1 MFGHRS
7 DGKKVKGMGIIDK
20 AEPFFM
26 PQRIDA
32 VNYTTVKIKCDT
44 IDEFIARERKNGIS
58 YSYMHIV
65 MAAIVRILYIRKKL
79 NRFIMRGSIYQRNTI
94 SISMDIKKKLEDDGE
109 QVTLKMFFTGRES
122 IEEVKKIVDDEIAK
136 NLKEDEVHATTKTAG
151 KLIHLPDFMFRW
163 FMAFVRF
170 LDRHGMLPKGLIKAS
185 PFHTSCFLTN
195 LKSIKL
201 NYIFHHLYNFGT
213 TTIFISMG
221 KEQVEP
227 YVENNKELKIAKILT
242 FGVSLDERVADGL
255 YMGKSLRLFSDM
267 IKNPDNLKTSLPDD
281 GTIPKKAT
289 RIVKFKKI
297 KKKTKS
303 KAEKG
308 AKKEKSKKKK
318 IKPLVNKEKAEA
330 RKLAKEANKEKKHEE
345 KLKEKELK
353 KAEKAHKQEEKSLKK
368 EKNNQNKEA

>member
-58 YSYMHIV
+58 YSYMHII

-109 QVTLKMFFTGRES
+109 QVCLKMFFTGRES

-136 NLKEDEVHATTKTAG
+136 NLQESEVHSTTKAAG
-151 KLIHLPDFMFRW
+151 KLTSLPDFLFRW
-163 FMAFVRF
+163 TMAFVRF
-170 LDRHGMLPKGLIKAS
+170 LDKHGLLPKALIKAS

-353 KAEKAHKQEEKSLKK
+353 RAEKAHKQEEKSLKK
-368 EKNNQNKEA
+368 EKNNKNEEA

>member
-1 MFGHRS
+1 MFGYRN

-32 VNYTTVKIKCDT
+32 VNYTTVKVKCDS

-65 MAAIVRILYIRKKL
+65 IATIVRILYIRKKL

-109 QVTLKMFFTGRES
+109 QVCLKMFFTGRES

-136 NLKEDEVHATTKTAG
+136 NLQESEVHSTTKTAG
-151 KLIHLPDFMFRW
+151 KLTSLPDFLFRW
-163 FMAFVRF
+163 TMAFVRF
-170 LDRHGMLPKGLIKAS
+170 LDKHGLLPKALIKAS

-213 TTIFISMG
+213 TTIFVAMG
-221 KEQVEP
+221 KEKVEP
-227 YVENNKELKIAKILT
+227 YVENNKELKIAKMLT
-242 FGVSLDERVADGL
+242 MGVSLDERVADGL
-255 YMGKSLRLFSDM
+255 YMGKSLRLFSDY
-267 IKNPDNLKTSLPDD
+267 IKNPDNLKTSLPND

-289 RIVKFKKI
+289 KIVKFKKI
-297 KKKTKS
+297 KKKTK
-303 KAEKG
+303 KEKN
-308 AKKEKSKKKK
+308 AKKERSKTKK
-318 IKPLVNKEKAEA
+318 IKPLVNKEKAQA
-330 RKLAKEANKEKKHEE
+330 KKLAREQSKEKKQLE

-353 KAEKAHKQEEKSLKK
+353 KAEKAQRLERKSLKK
-368 EKNNQNKEA
+368 DKTNQNEEA

>member
-58 YSYMHIV
+58 YSYMHII

-109 QVTLKMFFTGRES
+109 QVCLKMFFTGRES

-136 NLKEDEVHATTKTAG
+136 NLQESEVHSTTKAAG
-151 KLIHLPDFMFRW
+151 KLTSLPDFLFRW
-163 FMAFVRF
+163 TMAFVRF
-170 LDRHGMLPKGLIKAS
+170 LDKHGLLPKALIKAS

-227 YVENNKELKIAKILT
+227 YVENNKELKIAKMLT
-242 FGVSLDERVADGL
+242 MGVSLDERVADGL

-353 KAEKAHKQEEKSLKK
+353 KAEKAHKHEEKSLKK
-368 EKNNQNKEA
+368 EKNNQNEEA

>member
-65 MAAIVRILYIRKKL
+65 IAAIVRILYIRKKL

-136 NLKEDEVHATTKTAG
+136 NLKEDEVHTTTKTAG

-353 KAEKAHKQEEKSLKK
+353 KAEKAHKHEEKSLKK
-368 EKNNQNKEA
+368 EKNNQNEEA

>member
-32 VNYTTVKIKCDT
+32 VNYTTVKVKCDS

-65 MAAIVRILYIRKKL
+65 IAAIVRILYIRKKL

-109 QVTLKMFFTGRES
+109 QVCLKMFFTGRES

-136 NLKEDEVHATTKTAG
+136 NLQESEVHSTTKTAG
-151 KLIHLPDFMFRW
+151 KLTSLPDFLFRW
-163 FMAFVRF
+163 TMAFVRF
-170 LDRHGMLPKGLIKAS
+170 LDKHGLLPKALIKAS

-213 TTIFISMG
+213 TTIFVAMG
-221 KEQVEP
+221 KEKVEP
-227 YVENNKELKIAKILT
+227 YVENNKELKIAKMLT
-242 FGVSLDERVADGL
+242 MGVSLDERVADGL
-255 YMGKSLRLFSDM
+255 YMGKSLRLFSDY
-267 IKNPDNLKTSLPDD
+267 IKNPDNLKTSLPND

-289 RIVKFKKI
+289 KIVKFKKI
-297 KKKTKS
+297 KKKTK
-303 KAEKG
+303 KEKN
-308 AKKEKSKKKK
+308 AKKERSKTKKN
-318 IKPLVNKEKAEA
+318 KPLVNKEKAQA
-330 RKLAKEANKEKKHEE
+330 KKLAREQSKEKKQLE

-353 KAEKAHKQEEKSLKK
+353 KAEKAQRLERKSLKK
-368 EKNNQNKEA
+368 DKTNQNEEA

>member
-58 YSYMHIV
+58 YSYMHII

-109 QVTLKMFFTGRES
+109 QVCLKMFFTGRES

-136 NLKEDEVHATTKTAG
+136 NLQESEVHSTTKAAG
-151 KLIHLPDFMFRW
+151 KLTSLPDFLFRW
-163 FMAFVRF
+163 TMAFVRF
-170 LDRHGMLPKGLIKAS
+170 LDKHGLLPKALIKAS

-353 KAEKAHKQEEKSLKK
+353 KAEKAHKHEEKSLKK
-368 EKNNQNKEA
+368 EKNNQNEEA

>member
-109 QVTLKMFFTGRES
+109 QVCLKMFFTGRES

-136 NLKEDEVHATTKTAG
+136 NLQESEVHSTTKAAG
-151 KLIHLPDFMFRW
+151 KLTSLPDFLFRW
-163 FMAFVRF
+163 TMAFVRF
-170 LDRHGMLPKGLIKAS
+170 LDKHGLLPKALIKAS

-213 TTIFISMG
+213 TTIFVAMG
-221 KEQVEP
+221 KEKVEP
-227 YVENNKELKIAKILT
+227 YVENNKELKIAKMLT
-242 FGVSLDERVADGL
+242 MGVSLDERVADGL
-255 YMGKSLRLFSDM
+255 YMGKSLRLFSDY
-267 IKNPDNLKTSLPDD
+267 IKNPDNLKTSLPND

-289 RIVKFKKI
+289 KIVKFKKI
-297 KKKTKS
+297 KKKTKKERS
-303 KAEKG
+303 KT
-308 AKKEKSKKKK
+308 KK

-330 RKLAKEANKEKKHEE
+330 KKLAREQSKEKKQLE

-353 KAEKAHKQEEKSLKK
+353 KAEKAQRLERKSLKK
-368 EKNNQNKEA
+368 DKTNQNEEA

>member
-58 YSYMHIV
+58 YSYMHII

-109 QVTLKMFFTGRES
+109 QVCLKMFFTGRES

-151 KLIHLPDFMFRW
+151 KLTNLPDFLFRW
-163 FMAFVRF
+163 TMAFVRF
-170 LDRHGMLPKGLIKAS
+170 LDKHGLLPKALIKAS

-353 KAEKAHKQEEKSLKK
+353 KAEKAHKHEEKSLKK
-368 EKNNQNKEA
+368 EKNNQNEEA

>member
-58 YSYMHIV
+58 YSYMHII

-109 QVTLKMFFTGRES
+109 QVCLKMFFTGRES

-136 NLKEDEVHATTKTAG
+136 NLQESEVHSTTKAAG
-151 KLIHLPDFMFRW
+151 KLTSLPDFLFRW
-163 FMAFVRF
+163 TMAFVRF
-170 LDRHGMLPKGLIKAS
+170 LDKHGLLPKALIKAS

-353 KAEKAHKQEEKSLKK
+353 RAEKAHKQEEKSLKK
-368 EKNNQNKEA
+368 EKNNQNEEA

>member
-58 YSYMHIV
+58 YSYMHII

-227 YVENNKELKIAKILT
+227 YVENNKDLKIAKILT

-353 KAEKAHKQEEKSLKK
+353 RAEKAHKQKEKSLKK
-368 EKNNQNKEA
+368 EKNNQNEEA

>member
-1 MFGHRS
+1 MFGYRN

-32 VNYTTVKIKCDT
+32 VNYTTVKVKCDS

-65 MAAIVRILYIRKKL
+65 IATIVRILYIRKKL

-109 QVTLKMFFTGRES
+109 QVCLKMFFTGRES

-136 NLKEDEVHATTKTAG
+136 NLQESEVHSTTKAAG
-151 KLIHLPDFMFRW
+151 KLTSLPDFLFRW
-163 FMAFVRF
+163 TMAFVRF
-170 LDRHGMLPKGLIKAS
+170 LDKHGLLPKALIKAS

-213 TTIFISMG
+213 TTIFVAMG
-221 KEQVEP
+221 KEKVEP
-227 YVENNKELKIAKILT
+227 YVENNKELKIAKMLT
-242 FGVSLDERVADGL
+242 MGVSLDERVADGL
-255 YMGKSLRLFSDM
+255 YMGKSLRLFSDY
-267 IKNPDNLKTSLPDD
+267 IKNPDNLKTSLPND

-289 RIVKFKKI
+289 KIVKFKKI
-297 KKKTKS
+297 KKKTK
-303 KAEKG
+303 KEKN
-308 AKKEKSKKKK
+308 AKKERSKTKK
-318 IKPLVNKEKAEA
+318 IKPLVNKEKAQA
-330 RKLAKEANKEKKHEE
+330 KKLAREQSKEKKQLE
-345 KLKEKELK
+345 KLKERELK
-353 KAEKAHKQEEKSLKK
+353 KAEKAQRLERKSLKK
-368 EKNNQNKEA
+368 DKTNQNEEA

>member
-58 YSYMHIV
+58 YSYMHII

-109 QVTLKMFFTGRES
+109 QVCLKMFFTGRES

-136 NLKEDEVHATTKTAG
+136 NLQESEVHSTTKAAG
-151 KLIHLPDFMFRW
+151 KLTNLPDFLFRW
-163 FMAFVRF
+163 TMAFVRF
-170 LDRHGMLPKGLIKAS
+170 LDKHGLLPKALIKAS

-227 YVENNKELKIAKILT
+227 YVENNKELKIAKMLT
-242 FGVSLDERVADGL
+242 MGVSLDERVADGL

-353 KAEKAHKQEEKSLKK
+353 KAEKAHKHEEKALKK
-368 EKNNQNKEA
+368 EKNNQNEEA

>member
-32 VNYTTVKIKCDT
+32 VNYTTVKVKCDS

-65 MAAIVRILYIRKKL
+65 IATIVRILYIRKKL

-109 QVTLKMFFTGRES
+109 QVCLKMFFTGRES

-136 NLKEDEVHATTKTAG
+136 NLQESEVHSTTKTAG
-151 KLIHLPDFMFRW
+151 KLTSLPDFLFRW
-163 FMAFVRF
+163 TMAFVRF
-170 LDRHGMLPKGLIKAS
+170 LDKHGLLPKALIKAS

-213 TTIFISMG
+213 TTIFVAMG
-221 KEQVEP
+221 KEKVEP
-227 YVENNKELKIAKILT
+227 YVENNKELKIAKMLT
-242 FGVSLDERVADGL
+242 MGVSLDERVADGL
-255 YMGKSLRLFSDM
+255 YMGKSLRLFSDY
-267 IKNPDNLKTSLPDD
+267 IKNPDNLKTSLPND

-289 RIVKFKKI
+289 KIVKFKKI
-297 KKKTKS
+297 KKKTK
-303 KAEKG
+303 KEKN
-308 AKKEKSKKKK
+308 AKKERSKTKK

-330 RKLAKEANKEKKHEE
+330 KKLAREQSKEKKQLE

-353 KAEKAHKQEEKSLKK
+353 KAEKAQRLKRKSLKK
-368 EKNNQNKEA
+368 DKTNQNEEA

>member
-58 YSYMHIV
+58 YSYMHII

-109 QVTLKMFFTGRES
+109 QVCLKMFFTGRES

-136 NLKEDEVHATTKTAG
+136 NLQESEVHSTTKAAG
-151 KLIHLPDFMFRW
+151 KLTSLPDFLFRW
-163 FMAFVRF
+163 TMAFVRF
-170 LDRHGMLPKGLIKAS
+170 LDKHGLLPKALIKAS

-330 RKLAKEANKEKKHEE
+330 RKLAREANKEKKHEE

-353 KAEKAHKQEEKSLKK
+353 RAEKAHKQEEKSLKK
-368 EKNNQNKEA
+368 EKNNQNEEA

>member
-1 MFGHRS
+1 MFGYRN

-32 VNYTTVKIKCDT
+32 VNYTTVKVKCDS

-65 MAAIVRILYIRKKL
+65 IAAIVRILYIRKKL

-109 QVTLKMFFTGRES
+109 QVCLKMFFTGRES

-136 NLKEDEVHATTKTAG
+136 NLQESEVHSTTKTAG
-151 KLIHLPDFMFRW
+151 KLTSLPDFLFRW
-163 FMAFVRF
+163 TMAFVRF
-170 LDRHGMLPKGLIKAS
+170 LDKHGLLPKALIKAS

-213 TTIFISMG
+213 TTIFVAMG
-221 KEQVEP
+221 KEKVEP
-227 YVENNKELKIAKILT
+227 YVENNKELKIAKMLT
-242 FGVSLDERVADGL
+242 MGVSLDERVADGL
-255 YMGKSLRLFSDM
+255 YMGKSLRLFSDY
-267 IKNPDNLKTSLPDD
+267 IKNPDNLKTSLPND

-289 RIVKFKKI
+289 KIVKFKKI
-297 KKKTKS
+297 KKKTK
-303 KAEKG
+303 KEKN
-308 AKKEKSKKKK
+308 AKKERSKTKK
-318 IKPLVNKEKAEA
+318 IKPLVNKEKAQA
-330 RKLAKEANKEKKHEE
+330 KKLAREQSKEKKQLE

-353 KAEKAHKQEEKSLKK
+353 KAEKAQRLERKSLKK
-368 EKNNQNKEA
+368 DKTNQNEEA

>member
-58 YSYMHIV
+58 YSYMHII

-136 NLKEDEVHATTKTAG
+136 NLKEDEVHTTTKTAG

-353 KAEKAHKQEEKSLKK
+353 KAEKAHKHEEKSLKK
-368 EKNNQNKEA
+368 EKNNQNEEA

>member
-32 VNYTTVKIKCDT
+32 VNYTTVKVKCDT

-65 MAAIVRILYIRKKL
+65 IATIVRILYIRKKL

-109 QVTLKMFFTGRES
+109 QVTLKMYFTGRES

-136 NLKEDEVHATTKTAG
+136 NLQENEVHATTKTAG
-151 KLIHLPDFMFRW
+151 KLTCLPDFLFRW
-163 FMAFVRF
+163 FMAFARF
-170 LDRHGMLPKGLIKAS
+170 LDRHGMLPKSLIKAS

-213 TTIFISMG
+213 TTIFVSMG
-221 KEQVEP
+221 KEQMEP

-255 YMGKSLRLFSDM
+255 YMGKSLRLFSDL
-267 IKNPDNLKTSLPDD
+267 IKNPDNLKNSLPDD
-281 GTIPKKAT
+281 GSIPKNAT

-297 KKKTKS
+297 KKK
-303 KAEKG
+303 
-308 AKKEKSKKKK
+308 AKKEKTSKVKKSKSKK
-318 IKPLVNKEKAEA
+318 IKPLINKEKFEA
-330 RKLAKEANKEKKHEE
+330 KRLAREASKEKKLEE

-353 KAEKAHKQEEKSLKK
+353 RAEKALKQEEKAKKK
-368 EKNNQNKEA
+368 EKNK

>member
-58 YSYMHIV
+58 YSYMHII

-109 QVTLKMFFTGRES
+109 QVCLKMFFTGRES

-136 NLKEDEVHATTKTAG
+136 NLQESEVHSTTKAAG
-151 KLIHLPDFMFRW
+151 KLTSLPDFLFRW
-163 FMAFVRF
+163 TMAFVRF
-170 LDRHGMLPKGLIKAS
+170 LDKHGLLPKALIKAS

-227 YVENNKELKIAKILT
+227 YVENNKELKIAKMLT
-242 FGVSLDERVADGL
+242 MGVSLDERVADGL

-330 RKLAKEANKEKKHEE
+330 RKLAREANKEKKHEE
-345 KLKEKELK
+345 KLKEKEEK
-353 KAEKAHKQEEKSLKK
+353 KAEKAHKHEEKSLKK
-368 EKNNQNKEA
+368 EKNNQNEEA

>member
-58 YSYMHIV
+58 YSYMHII

-109 QVTLKMFFTGRES
+109 QVCLKMFFTGRES

-136 NLKEDEVHATTKTAG
+136 NLQESEVHSTTKAAG
-151 KLIHLPDFMFRW
+151 KLTSLPDFLFRW
-163 FMAFVRF
+163 TMAFVRF
-170 LDRHGMLPKGLIKAS
+170 LDKHGLLPKALIKAS

-227 YVENNKELKIAKILT
+227 YVENNKELKIAKMLT
-242 FGVSLDERVADGL
+242 MGVSLDERVADGL

-353 KAEKAHKQEEKSLKK
+353 RAEKAHKQEEKSLKK
-368 EKNNQNKEA
+368 EKNNQNEEA

>member
-1 MFGHRS
+1 MFGYRN

-32 VNYTTVKIKCDT
+32 VNYTTVKVKCDS

-65 MAAIVRILYIRKKL
+65 IAAIVRILYIRKKL

-109 QVTLKMFFTGRES
+109 QVCLKMFFTGRES

-136 NLKEDEVHATTKTAG
+136 NLQESEVHSTTKAAG
-151 KLIHLPDFMFRW
+151 KLTSLPDFLFRW
-163 FMAFVRF
+163 TMAFVRF
-170 LDRHGMLPKGLIKAS
+170 LDKHGLLPKALIKAS

-213 TTIFISMG
+213 TTIFVAMG
-221 KEQVEP
+221 KEKVEP
-227 YVENNKELKIAKILT
+227 YVENNKELKIAKMLT
-242 FGVSLDERVADGL
+242 MGVSLDERVADGL
-255 YMGKSLRLFSDM
+255 YMGKSLRLFSDY
-267 IKNPDNLKTSLPDD
+267 IKNPDNLKTSLPND

-289 RIVKFKKI
+289 KIVKFKKI
-297 KKKTKS
+297 KKKTK
-303 KAEKG
+303 KEKN
-308 AKKEKSKKKK
+308 AKKERSKTKK
-318 IKPLVNKEKAEA
+318 IKPLVNKEKAQA
-330 RKLAKEANKEKKHEE
+330 KKLAREQSKEKKQLE

-353 KAEKAHKQEEKSLKK
+353 KAEKAQRLERKSLKK
-368 EKNNQNKEA
+368 DKTNQNEEA

>member
-58 YSYMHIV
+58 YSYMHII

-109 QVTLKMFFTGRES
+109 QVCLKMFFTGRES

-136 NLKEDEVHATTKTAG
+136 NLQESEVHSTTKAAG
-151 KLIHLPDFMFRW
+151 KLTSLPDFLFRW
-163 FMAFVRF
+163 TMAFVRF
-170 LDRHGMLPKGLIKAS
+170 LDKHGLLPKALIKAS

-227 YVENNKELKIAKILT
+227 YVENNKELKIAKMLT
-242 FGVSLDERVADGL
+242 MGVSLDERVADGL

-368 EKNNQNKEA
+368 EKNNQNEEA

>member
-1 MFGHRS
+1 MFGYRN

-32 VNYTTVKIKCDT
+32 VNYTTVKVKCDS

-65 MAAIVRILYIRKKL
+65 IAAIVRILYIRKKL

-109 QVTLKMFFTGRES
+109 QVCLKMFFTGRES

-136 NLKEDEVHATTKTAG
+136 NLQESEVHSTTKAAG
-151 KLIHLPDFMFRW
+151 KLTSLPDFLFRW
-163 FMAFVRF
+163 TMAFVRF
-170 LDRHGMLPKGLIKAS
+170 LDKHGLLPKALIKAS

-213 TTIFISMG
+213 TTIFVAMG
-221 KEQVEP
+221 KEKVEP
-227 YVENNKELKIAKILT
+227 YVENNKELKIAKMLT
-242 FGVSLDERVADGL
+242 MGVSLDERVADGL
-255 YMGKSLRLFSDM
+255 YMGKSLRLFSDY
-267 IKNPDNLKTSLPDD
+267 IKNPDNLKTSLPND

-289 RIVKFKKI
+289 KIVKFKKI
-297 KKKTKS
+297 KKKTK
-303 KAEKG
+303 KEKN
-308 AKKEKSKKKK
+308 AKKERSKTKK

-330 RKLAKEANKEKKHEE
+330 KKLAREQSKEKKQLE

-353 KAEKAHKQEEKSLKK
+353 KAEKAQRLERKSLKK
-368 EKNNQNKEA
+368 DKTNQNEEA

>member
-32 VNYTTVKIKCDT
+32 VNYTTVKVKCDS

-65 MAAIVRILYIRKKL
+65 IATIVRILYIRKKL

-109 QVTLKMFFTGRES
+109 QVCLKMFFTGRES

-136 NLKEDEVHATTKTAG
+136 NLQESEVHSTTKTAG
-151 KLIHLPDFMFRW
+151 KLTSLPDFLFRW
-163 FMAFVRF
+163 TMAFVRF
-170 LDRHGMLPKGLIKAS
+170 LDKHGLLPKALIKAS

-213 TTIFISMG
+213 TTIFVAMG
-221 KEQVEP
+221 KEKVEP
-227 YVENNKELKIAKILT
+227 YVENNKELKIAKMLT
-242 FGVSLDERVADGL
+242 MGVSLDERVADGL
-255 YMGKSLRLFSDM
+255 YMGKSLRLFSDY
-267 IKNPDNLKTSLPDD
+267 IKNPDNLKTSLPND

-289 RIVKFKKI
+289 KIVKFKKI
-297 KKKTKS
+297 KKKTK
-303 KAEKG
+303 KEKN
-308 AKKEKSKKKK
+308 AKKERSKTKKN
-318 IKPLVNKEKAEA
+318 KPLVNKEKAQA
-330 RKLAKEANKEKKHEE
+330 KKLAREQSKEKKQLE

-353 KAEKAHKQEEKSLKK
+353 KAEKAQRLERKSLKK
-368 EKNNQNKEA
+368 DKTNQNEEA